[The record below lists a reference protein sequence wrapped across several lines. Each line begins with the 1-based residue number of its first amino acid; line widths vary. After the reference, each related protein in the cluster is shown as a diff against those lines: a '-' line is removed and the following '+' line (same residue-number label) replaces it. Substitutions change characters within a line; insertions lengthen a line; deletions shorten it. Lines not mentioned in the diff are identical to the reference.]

1 MAGESASR
9 GVEGG
14 ISRSFLSCGRKP
26 WVPSTCD
33 TDFKEILRV
42 PIGSQE
48 YCGVGRGLS
57 GLHWD
62 WCNGIGPHLEV
73 SQEPQVSFP
82 VLTWVLGYVCRFKQG
97 DRSRRV

>member
-1 MAGESASR
+1 M
-9 GVEGG
+9 
-14 ISRSFLSCGRKP
+14 
-26 WVPSTCD
+26 
-33 TDFKEILRV
+33 